1 MPNTIP
7 AAAGYGSFLNGDL
20 FPTIFAGHVIH
31 QLQKASVAEQIT
43 NTLFEGE
50 INGGGSS
57 VKIIKAPVI
66 TVETNYGKG
75 AALNLQNVDAQAL
88 ELLIDQNARFSFV
101 VDDISKYLS
110 NIDLGDMTLKDAVYR
125 MRDTFDTNILTYM
138 AAQATNFTSG
148 TIGFGA
154 TDVDPINVFALAREA
169 LELANA
175 PYEEC
180 FAVISPGFMKFL
192 QAVDSKLLN
201 AEQMN
206 NGAKSPLITPAKPK
220 FNLNGMDVYVSNNV
234 ASTVPLF
241 GHKSAVSTA
250 KAFSNYESQRLVSEG
265 FGDLFKAEM
274 VWGRLAVRPEV
285 LFKTTVAFGTLG

>member
-7 AAAGYGSFLNGDL
+7 AAAGYGNFLNGDL
-20 FPTIFAGHVIH
+20 YPTIFAGHVIH
-31 QLQKASVAEQIT
+31 QLQKASVADQIT
-43 NTLFEGE
+43 NTLFEGD
-50 INGGGSS
+50 IKGGGSS

-66 TVETNYGKG
+66 TVETGYGKG
-75 AALNLQNVDAQAL
+75 ASLNLQNVDAESI
-88 ELLIDQNARFSFV
+88 ELLIDQRARFSFT
-101 VDDISKYLS
+101 VDDISQHLS
-110 NIDLGDMTLKDAVYR
+110 NLDLGDMTLKDAVYR
-125 MRDTFDTNILTYM
+125 MRDVFDANILAYT

-154 TDVDPINVFALAREA
+154 GEVDPINVFAIAREN

-180 FAVISPGFMKFL
+180 FAVISPTYMKFL

-201 AEQMN
+201 ANEM
-206 NGAKSPLITPAKPK
+206 GKGPSPLITPATPK
-220 FNLNGMDVYVSNNV
+220 FNINGMDVFVSNNV

-250 KAFSNYESQRLVSEG
+250 KAFSNYETQRLVTEG

-285 LFKTTVAFGTLG
+285 LFKTTVTFGTLG

>member
-7 AAAGYGSFLNGDL
+7 AAAGYGNFLNGDL
-20 FPTIFAGHVIH
+20 YPTIFAGHVIH
-31 QLQKASVAEQIT
+31 QLQKASVADQIT
-43 NTLFEGE
+43 NTLFEGD
-50 INGGGSS
+50 IKGGGSS

-75 AALNLQNVDAQAL
+75 ASLNLQNVDAESI
-88 ELLIDQNARFSFV
+88 ELLIDQRARFSFT
-101 VDDISKYLS
+101 VDDISQHLS
-110 NIDLGDMTLKDAVYR
+110 NLDLGDMTLKDAVYR
-125 MRDTFDTNILTYM
+125 MRDVFDANILAYT

-154 TDVDPINVFALAREA
+154 GEVDPINVFAIAREN

-180 FAVISPGFMKFL
+180 FAVISPTYMKFL

-201 AEQMN
+201 ANEM
-206 NGAKSPLITPAKPK
+206 GKGPSPLITPATPK
-220 FNLNGMDVYVSNNV
+220 FNINGMDVFVSNNV
-234 ASTVPLF
+234 TANVPLF

-250 KAFSNYESQRLVSEG
+250 KAFSNYETQRLVTEG

-285 LFKTTVAFGTLG
+285 LFKTTVTFGTLG

>member
-1 MPNTIP
+1 MTVTIS
-7 AAAGYGSFLNGDL
+7 AAAGYGNWNEADL
-20 FPTIFAGHVIH
+20 YPTIFAGHVIH
-31 QLQKASVAEQIT
+31 ELQKASVADQIT

-50 INGGGSS
+50 IKGGGSS

-66 TVETNYGKG
+66 TVETGYGRG
-75 AALNLQNVDAQAL
+75 AAINLQNVDADSL
-88 ELLIDQNARFSFV
+88 ELLIDQNARFAFV
-101 VDDISKYLS
+101 VDDISQHLS

-138 AAQATNFTSG
+138 AAQATSFTSG

-154 TDVDPINVFALAREA
+154 SDLDPVNVFAIAREN
-169 LELANA
+169 LELENA

-180 FAVISPGFMKFL
+180 FAVIHPTFMKFL

-201 AEQMN
+201 ANEM
-206 NGAKSPLITPAKPK
+206 GKGPSPLISAATPK
-220 FNLNGMDVYVSNNV
+220 FNINGMDVYVSNNV
-234 ASTVPLF
+234 SSTVPLF

-250 KAFSNYESQRLVSEG
+250 KAFSNYETQRLVTEG

-285 LFKTTVAFGTLG
+285 LFKTTIAYGTLG

>member
-7 AAAGYGSFLNGDL
+7 ASGGYGNYLNGDL
-20 FPTIFAGHVIH
+20 FPIQFAGHVIH
-31 QLQKASVAEQIT
+31 QLQKSSVADAIT

-57 VKIIKAPVI
+57 VKIIKSPVI
-66 TVETNYGKG
+66 TVETGYGRG
-75 AALNLQNVDAQAL
+75 AALNLQTVDADSI
-88 ELLIDQNARFSFV
+88 ELLIDQRARFAFT
-101 VDDISKYLS
+101 VDDIGKMLS

-125 MRDTFDTNILTYM
+125 MRDTFDSNILTYM

-154 TDVDPINVFALAREA
+154 TDIDPINVFAIAREQ
-169 LELANA
+169 LEIANA

-180 FAVISPGFMKFL
+180 FAVIHPTYMKFL

-201 AEQMN
+201 ANEM
-206 NGAKSPLITPAKPK
+206 GTAKSPLVTPATPK
-220 FNLNGMDVYVSNNV
+220 FNINGIEVYVSNNV
-234 ASTVPLF
+234 TSTVPLF

-250 KAFSNYESQRLVSEG
+250 KAFSNYETQRLVTEG

-285 LFKTTVAFGTLG
+285 LFKTTVTFGTLS